1 MSQQSTLSL
10 SLFGILGSDESDVQ
24 PTIAFTG
31 VHRSSDPIPTTVRRE
46 KVPKV
51 PTLGTVVF
59 SSVRPPEDAAPE
71 VDPDDGKIEVD
82 FPDDPGQVDEDVDGI
97 NYNRS
102 EYNVRGDNEIDVP
115 EDLLISIQS
124 NTEAHSK
131 ALRDVMFESAS
142 LLFAHDDASNFV
154 EAAMRDCLG
163 LDLELDDSVQE
174 AFPSLARL
182 TVIARLVE
190 LQTALPENVRRV
202 LLNRLT
208 ARTADEMVLAMN
220 KKVPIPLAA
229 LHKQYAATVTKAGI
243 EPDME
248 VPQNPVGVRASRR

>member
-1 MSQQSTLSL
+1 M
-10 SLFGILGSDESDVQ
+10 
-24 PTIAFTG
+24 
-31 VHRSSDPIPTTVRRE
+31 
-46 KVPKV
+46 

-59 SSVRPPEDAAPE
+59 SSERPPKDAEP
-71 VDPDDGKIEVD
+71 DDDDDGKIEVE
-82 FPDDPGQVDEDVDGI
+82 FPDDPGAVDDDVDGI

-102 EYNVRGDNEIDVP
+102 GYNVRGENEIDVP
-115 EDLLISIQS
+115 EDLLVSLQES
-124 NTEAHSK
+124 TETHAKS
-131 ALRDVMFESAS
+131 LRDVMFESAS

-163 LDLELDDSVQE
+163 LDLEMDDSVQE

-182 TVIARLVE
+182 TVLSRLIE

-220 KKVPIPLAA
+220 RKQPSPLAA

>member
-1 MSQQSTLSL
+1 M
-10 SLFGILGSDESDVQ
+10 
-24 PTIAFTG
+24 
-31 VHRSSDPIPTTVRRE
+31 
-46 KVPKV
+46 

-59 SSVRPPEDAAPE
+59 SSVRPPENDPSE
-71 VDPDDGKIEVD
+71 VDDDDGKIEVE
-82 FPDDPGQVDEDVDGI
+82 FPDDLGEVDDDIDGI

-115 EDLLISIQS
+115 EALLVSIQA
-124 NTEAHSK
+124 NTDAHDKS
-131 ALRDVMFESAS
+131 LQEVMFESAS
-142 LLFAHDDASNFV
+142 LLFAHDNASNFV
-154 EAAMRDCLG
+154 EAAMRDCLD
-163 LDLELDDSVQE
+163 LDIELDDSVQE

-182 TVIARLVE
+182 AVLTRMIE

-220 KKVPIPLAA
+220 RKPPIPLAA